1 MSVAT
6 GVDTLL
12 SQRLDELRGRRLG
25 LVVNHTALTADGRW
39 LPEELI
45 RRGLDVAVMFAPE
58 HGLRGDRMSAVA
70 DERDPVTGVAVRSL
84 YGRHAGLAPELPA
97 DLDTVIHCLQDIG
110 SRFWTYTSTLLAVM
124 EAASAADIPVWVCDR
139 PNPLGGRV
147 VAGPPLDPAF
157 RSFVGIDP
165 LPIRHGMTCGE
176 MALLLRDRFTPS
188 ARVEVVAMSGW
199 HRAMWHDQT
208 GLPYVA
214 PSPNA
219 PSLAHAIVH
228 PGHNLFKGL
237 NVSEGYGT
245 AKPCEWKGAP
255 FIDGPAWAAR
265 LNARGLA
272 GVVYRPVWFRPA
284 RAPTG
289 TAPWKYEDVP
299 CQGVEPVVLDRDA
312 FEPVEAGLHLI
323 DALIDLHGAQL
334 RWPVHPDGRHQFD
347 LRVGNDRVR
356 ADLLA
361 RRPVAE
367 IAAAWGDDL
376 LEFGRLRRQY
386 LLYPD

>member
-1 MSVAT
+1 VSVAT
-6 GVDTLL
+6 GVDLL
-12 SQRLDELRGRRLG
+12 LAGRLDELRGKRLG

-39 LPEELI
+39 LPAELI
-45 RRGLDVAVMFAPE
+45 RQGLHVSVMFAPE
-58 HGLRGDRMSAVA
+58 HGLRGDRMAAVA

-84 YGRHAGLAPELPA
+84 YREHGGLTPELPA
-97 DLDTVIHCLQDIG
+97 DLDAVIYCLQDIG

-124 EAASAADIPVWVCDR
+124 EAAQAADIPVWVCDR
-139 PNPLGGRV
+139 PNPLGGRA
-147 VAGPPLDPAF
+147 VAGPPLLPAF

-165 LPIRHGMTCGE
+165 LPIRHGMTSGE
-176 MALLLRDRFTPS
+176 LALLLRDRFAPS
-188 ARVEVVAMSGW
+188 ARVEVVAMAGW
-199 HRAMWHDQT
+199 RRAMWHDQT
-208 GLPYVA
+208 GLPYLA

-255 FIDGPAWAAR
+255 WIDGVAWAEA
-265 LNARGLA
+265 LNARALA

-289 TAPWKYEDVP
+289 TSPWKYEDEP
-299 CQGVEPVVLDRDA
+299 CQGVEPLLIDRDA
-312 FEPVEAGLHLI
+312 FEPVAAGLHMVDTLL
-323 DALIDLHGAQL
+323 ALHGERVA
-334 RWPVHPDGRHQFD
+334 WPTHRDGRHQFD

-356 ADLLA
+356 QGLLA
-361 RRPVAE
+361 RTPVAE
-367 IAAAWGDDL
+367 IVAGWGDEL
-376 LEFGRLRRQY
+376 REFERLRAGY
-386 LLYPD
+386 LLY